1 VRLGIGARI
10 TAVFGLGALLLSIV
24 MGGVSYFTTRHFLL
38 AGRETTAQQQAYAN
52 AANLR
57 SSLESGSTN
66 YVTLLTQ
73 IDFGTGAHSILYH
86 QGKPYV
92 SSFLVNA
99 SSLPARLR
107 REVLGGS
114 VATQTYRTGSHG
126 TPVIVVGV
134 PIPAV
139 RVSYFEVIDI
149 SDLDHTLRVL
159 GLALFGAGV
168 VTTLL
173 GVALG
178 RFASVRSL
186 RPLADVSRAAGAIAG
201 GELDTRLDPEAA
213 DPDLEPLTN
222 SFNAMVDQLQER
234 IEREAR
240 FNSDVSHELRS
251 PLTTLAASLEV
262 LEADRD
268 KLTPRSQRALQLLGD
283 DLRRFQRMVGD
294 LLEMSRADAGST
306 DVFLEEVNVA
316 ELVQRSVVAG
326 AAHMDGQ
333 VIEPPAVDID
343 ATVRS
348 WRVAADKRRFE
359 RVMVNLMENAANYGG
374 GVTGISVHPGAG
386 DEDGAD
392 GAAGAAGGVG
402 SGPGTPGG
410 STVEVTVD
418 DAGPGINPLERAK
431 VFERFYRGSASGRR
445 GAGRG
450 TGLGLA
456 LVAEHM
462 HVMRGEVRVE
472 TSPEGGARLV
482 LTLPVAS
489 RDDATDGEE
498 GEDGAGDVGVDG
510 GVGVAGAGDLGR
522 VAEPEGDS
530 KVAGA
535 NEEGADA
542 DVAGGRPAGSAGEV
556 TG

>member
-10 TAVFGLGALLLSIV
+10 TAVFGLGALVLSIV

-86 QGKPYV
+86 QGKPYA
-92 SSFLVNA
+92 SSLSVNA
-99 SSLPARLR
+99 SSIPSLLR
-107 REVLGGS
+107 REVLGGT
-114 VATQTYRTGSHG
+114 VATQTYRTGSHS

-134 PIPAV
+134 PVPAV
-139 RVSYFEVIDI
+139 RVSYFEVFDI

-201 GELDTRLDPEAA
+201 GDLDTRLDPEAA
-213 DPDLEPLTN
+213 DPDLEPLTH

-268 KLTPRSQRALQLLGD
+268 KLTPRSQRALQLLSD

-333 VIEPPAVDID
+333 VIAPPPVDVD
-343 ATVRS
+343 ATVRM

-374 GVTGISVHPGAG
+374 GVTGISVHPGARSAS
-386 DEDGAD
+386 ESE
-392 GAAGAAGGVG
+392 AGKEARDPA
-402 SGPGTPGG
+402 G

-445 GAGRG
+445 GAGTG

-462 HVMRGEVRVE
+462 HVMRGDVRVE

-489 RDDATDGEE
+489 RDDDGTEGDEVEAADAVAEDVALDAEAGAAGEPGGDAGATEVDV
-498 GEDGAGDVGVDG
+498 DVDVGG
-510 GVGVAGAGDLGR
+510 GHA
-522 VAEPEGDS
+522 
-530 KVAGA
+530 
-535 NEEGADA
+535 
-542 DVAGGRPAGSAGEV
+542 AGGASGATEV
-556 TG
+556 NT